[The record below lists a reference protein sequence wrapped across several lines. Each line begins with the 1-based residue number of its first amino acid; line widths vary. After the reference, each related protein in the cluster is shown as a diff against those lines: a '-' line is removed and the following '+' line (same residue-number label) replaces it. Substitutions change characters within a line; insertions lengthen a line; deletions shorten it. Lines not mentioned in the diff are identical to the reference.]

1 MIRVVL
7 IALAFLALTLVLL
20 PFQLI
25 GLAFDLRLQ
34 RTIPHLYHRVLCALI
49 GVRIREV
56 GMRSTAS
63 PALILSN
70 HASWLDICVIS
81 ALAPVVFVA
90 KSEVAGWPVFGWLAK
105 LQRTIFINRQAR
117 HQTGA
122 ATREIAGR
130 LLGGDAVVLFAE
142 GTSSDGIR
150 VLPFRSSL
158 VGAVHHALGNS
169 THHTSI
175 TVQPMSL
182 AYVGFGGV
190 PMGRGLRER
199 VAWYGD
205 ADLIPHLLARAVVRR
220 RRRHGEL
227 GRGQGL
233 RHERGSQ
240 GDHARGGKIGPAHDR
255 GGTACCA
262 AGTDG
267 IGAGPRTAASG
278 TGLTCVDAMVHRV
291 LRLCGVRVTMR
302 SPSRAP
308 PDRTNPCKFAISA
321 APACAFPPSASAA
334 TISASAPISKPR
346 AR

>member
-1 MIRVVL
+1 MIRATL
-7 IALAFLALTLVLL
+7 ILLAFLTLTLVLL

-25 GLAFDLRLQ
+25 GIAFDLRLQ

-56 GMRSTAS
+56 GVRSTAS

-70 HASWLDICVIS
+70 HVSWLDICVIS

-90 KSEVAGWPVFGWLAK
+90 KREVAGWPLFGWLAK

-122 ATREIAGR
+122 ATRQIAGR

-142 GTSSDGIR
+142 GTSSDGTR

-169 THHTSI
+169 THHTHV

-205 ADLIPHLLARAVVRR
+205 ADLVPHLLQVLSSGAVDVTVSWGEATAYDMSADRKAIAREAEKSVRR
-220 RRRHGEL
+220 MTTAA
-227 GRGQGL
+227 L
-233 RHERGSQ
+233 RATPPVRTIP
-240 GDHARGGKIGPAHDR
+240 APAHEKLQPLPEL
-255 GGTACCA
+255 A
-262 AGTDG
+262 
-267 IGAGPRTAASG
+267 
-278 TGLTCVDAMVHRV
+278 
-291 LRLCGVRVTMR
+291 RL
-302 SPSRAP
+302 A
-308 PDRTNPCKFAISA
+308 
-321 APACAFPPSASAA
+321 
-334 TISASAPISKPR
+334 
-346 AR
+346 

>member
-7 IALAFLALTLVLL
+7 IALALLALTLVLL

-49 GVRIREV
+49 GVRISEV
-56 GMRSTAS
+56 GRRSTAS

-70 HASWLDICVIS
+70 HVSWLDICVIS

-130 LLGGDAVVLFAE
+130 LLGGDAVLLFAE

-169 THHTSI
+169 THHTRI

-205 ADLIPHLLARAVVRR
+205 ADLIPHLLAVLASGAVDVTVSWGEATAYDMSADRKAIAREAEKSVRR
-220 RRRHGEL
+220 M
-227 GRGQGL
+227 
-233 RHERGSQ
+233 
-240 GDHARGGKIGPAHDR
+240 
-255 GGTACCA
+255 
-262 AGTDG
+262 
-267 IGAGPRTAASG
+267 TAA
-278 TGLTCVDAMVHRV
+278 A
-291 LRLCGVRVTMR
+291 LRA
-302 SPSRAP
+302 AP
-308 PDRTNPCKFAISA
+308 PVRA
-321 APACAFPPSASAA
+321 APAPAHELPQPA
-334 TISASAPISKPR
+334 
-346 AR
+346 

>member
-1 MIRVVL
+1 MIRVIS
-7 IALAFLALTLVLL
+7 IALAFLALTLALL

-25 GLAFDLRLQ
+25 GMAFDLRLQ
-34 RTIPHLYHRVLCALI
+34 RTIPHLYHRILCTLI

-56 GMRSTAS
+56 GRRSTAS

-70 HASWLDICVIS
+70 HVSWLDICVIT
-81 ALAPVVFVA
+81 ALGPVVFVA

-122 ATREIAGR
+122 ATRQIAGR

-169 THHTSI
+169 THHTHI

-182 AYVGFGGV
+182 AFVSLSGV

-205 ADLIPHLLARAVVRR
+205 VDLIPHLFAVLASGAVDVTVSWGEAIAYDMSADRKAIARDAEQSVRR
-220 RRRHGEL
+220 M
-227 GRGQGL
+227 
-233 RHERGSQ
+233 
-240 GDHARGGKIGPAHDR
+240 
-255 GGTACCA
+255 
-262 AGTDG
+262 
-267 IGAGPRTAASG
+267 TAA
-278 TGLTCVDAMVHRV
+278 A
-291 LRLCGVRVTMR
+291 LR
-302 SPSRAP
+302 SAP
-308 PDRTNPCKFAISA
+308 PAN
-321 APACAFPPSASAA
+321 ASAVP
-334 TISASAPISKPR
+334 ASGQMQPLPNPV
-346 AR
+346 

>member
-1 MIRVVL
+1 MIRVIL

-25 GLAFDLRLQ
+25 GIAFEPRLQ
-34 RTIPHLYHRVLCALI
+34 RMIPHLYHRILCALI

-56 GMRSTAS
+56 GRRSTGA

-70 HASWLDICVIS
+70 HVSWLDICVIT
-81 ALAPVVFVA
+81 ALAPVVFVS
-90 KSEVAGWPVFGWLAK
+90 KSEVAEWPVFGWLAK

-130 LLGGDAVVLFAE
+130 LLRGDAVVLFAE

-158 VGAVHHALGNS
+158 VGAVHHALGNT
-169 THHTSI
+169 THHTYI

-190 PMGRGLRER
+190 PMGRALRER

-205 ADLIPHLLARAVVRR
+205 ADLIPHLLHVLSSGAVDVTVSWGEATAYDISADRKAIARDAEKSVRRMTAAALRAAPPARATPALEPLS
-220 RRRHGEL
+220 EL
-227 GRGQGL
+227 
-233 RHERGSQ
+233 
-240 GDHARGGKIGPAHDR
+240 A
-255 GGTACCA
+255 
-262 AGTDG
+262 
-267 IGAGPRTAASG
+267 
-278 TGLTCVDAMVHRV
+278 
-291 LRLCGVRVTMR
+291 
-302 SPSRAP
+302 
-308 PDRTNPCKFAISA
+308 
-321 APACAFPPSASAA
+321 
-334 TISASAPISKPR
+334 
-346 AR
+346 